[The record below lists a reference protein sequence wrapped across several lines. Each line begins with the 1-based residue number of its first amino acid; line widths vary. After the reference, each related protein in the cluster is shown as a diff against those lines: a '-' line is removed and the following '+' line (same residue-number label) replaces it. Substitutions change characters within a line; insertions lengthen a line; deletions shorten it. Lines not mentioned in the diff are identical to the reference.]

1 MTAYKHDSQPSQ
13 AKVLPTMY
21 DLPSEDPEE
30 PGLPDEYHR
39 LQAQVLCD
47 SCIPPNYPADRVFSA
62 SDLNLYYDS
71 NHLNWYKRP
80 DWYLVVGVSR
90 FYQDRDLRQ
99 SYVIWDELVSPL
111 IAMEFL
117 SPSTEDEDLG
127 LTESEPNKPPTKW
140 QVYERILKIPYYF
153 VFSKYNNQLRVF
165 RLIGNRY
172 REQLLTGFRFWI
184 PEIQLSLGLW
194 EGAFLQNQRL
204 WLRWYDIN
212 GNLVLTPEEFERQ
225 RAQLE
230 SQRAEFERQQAEI
243 ERQQAESERQ
253 RAEFEKQQAE
263 SERQRAEFEKQQ
275 AELERQRAESE
286 RQRANRLADRL
297 RAMGINPDEL

>member
-1 MTAYKHDSQPSQ
+1 MHVPDPQSSPT
-13 AKVLPTMY
+13 KVLPTMY

-39 LQAQVLCD
+39 WQAQLLCD
-47 SCIPPNYPADRVFSA
+47 SCIPPNYPPDRVFSA

-99 SYVIWDELVSPL
+99 SYVIWDEAVNPL
-111 IAMEFL
+111 IAIEFL
-117 SPSTEDEDLG
+117 SPGTEDEDLG
-127 LTESEPNKPPTKW
+127 LTESAPNKPPTKW
-140 QVYERILKIPYYF
+140 QVYERILQIPYYF

-172 REQLLTGFRFWI
+172 REQLLTGSRFWI

-194 EGAFLQNQRL
+194 EGAFLQNERL

-230 SQRAEFERQQAEI
+230 SQRAELESQRAEFERQQAQI

-253 RAEFEKQQAE
+253 RAE
-263 SERQRAEFEKQQ
+263 S
-275 AELERQRAESE
+275 ERQRAESE
-286 RQRANRLADRL
+286 RQRAESEKYRANQLADRL

>member
-1 MTAYKHDSQPSQ
+1 MYIPDSQSSQ
-13 AKVLPTMY
+13 AKALPTMY

-39 LQAQVLCD
+39 WQAQLLCD
-47 SCIPPNYPADRVFSA
+47 SCLPSNYPADRVFSA

-71 NHLNWYKRP
+71 NHPNWYKRP

-99 SYVIWDELVSPL
+99 SYVIWDEAVNPL
-111 IAMEFL
+111 IAIEFL

-172 REQLLTGFRFWI
+172 REQVLTGSRFWI

-194 EGAFLQNQRL
+194 QGAFLQNERL

-212 GNLVLTPEEFERQ
+212 GNLVPTAEEFERQ
-225 RAQLE
+225 RALLE

-263 SERQRAEFEKQQ
+263 LERQRAEFEKQQ
-275 AELERQRAESE
+275 AESERQRAESE
-286 RQRANRLADRL
+286 MERANRLADRL